1 MEMVCHCYL
10 TDSIVSN
17 LISNRKLTAN
27 DAHTFLISLIY
38 LFVGH
43 NCQSNDKSTVSE

>member
-1 MEMVCHCYL
+1 MEMVCYRHL

-27 DAHTFLISLIY
+27 DARTFLILLIY

-43 NCQSNDKSTVSE
+43 NCQSSDKSTVSE